1 MGALT
6 HRTRSAGVGIRHNRQ
21 CGCRSNSNRYRSG
34 VVDNGGVVAS
44 GRTSR
49 IRDEVTRNGKV
60 QHQRCICRTPSAGK
74 RLGILNA
81 TGRVD
86 ILAAGVKIRVVALR
100 GYAGEK
106 IDRLIT
112 GERAKDVV
120 G

>member
-1 MGALT
+1 
-6 HRTRSAGVGIRHNRQ
+6 
-21 CGCRSNSNRYRSG
+21 
-34 VVDNGGVVAS
+34 
-44 GRTSR
+44 
-49 IRDEVTRNGKV
+49 
-60 QHQRCICRTPSAGK
+60 
-74 RLGILNA
+74 LNA